1 MTPKKEVFLLI
12 KRAGRGVVV
21 SELVTELL
29 SLPIYTFA
37 SISAGYLSNNAFSLQ
52 KGGFSPHPVSR
63 RMDILPCGQKRVE

>member
-37 SISAGYLSNNAFSLQ
+37 SISAGYLSNNAFSLRR
-52 KGGFSPHPVSR
+52 KVSPHT
-63 RMDILPCGQKRVE
+63 L